1 MNTEL
6 VDTRYILG
14 IKKLNANE
22 IDIFENNESLAQ
34 RRYVHLL
41 VKYLIDHKVSFAY
54 CTFD

>member
-1 MNTEL
+1 MNTEP
-6 VDTRYILG
+6 VDTRYSLG

-22 IDIFENNESLAQ
+22 IDIFENNQSLAQ